1 MWVGVAHALAWD
13 LRREYGAHMIN
24 VYDSAIMVLWV
35 MVCDGFDY
43 LYYGSSWFRY

>member
-1 MWVGVAHALAWD
+1 MWVGVAHALA
-13 LRREYGAHMIN
+13 RELGKGIWYGAYMIN

-43 LYYGSSWFRY
+43 L